1 MPKLILILSLVLLPL
16 LNVSAEESVIQFR
29 GTDSDVSREF
39 EVKAPWILRWRVGSD
54 YPRSMGF
61 ELSLIDAV
69 TRYQHSRI
77 MKLKSTGSGT
87 KLFSESG
94 RFRFSISATLA
105 DWDLRVIELS
115 QAEAD
120 ELVRVKRPGEEMI
133 RKR

>member
-1 MPKLILILSLVLLPL
+1 MQKVALLLVLILLPL
-16 LNVSAEESVIQFR
+16 LSVSAAEPKFQFR
-29 GTDSDVSREF
+29 GTDNDITREF

-54 YPRSMGF
+54 YPRSLGF

-105 DWDLRVIELS
+105 DWDLRVIELT

-120 ELVRVKRPGEEMI
+120 ELVPVKRPGDDMV